1 MNPTASLCNTLQ
13 LTATHCNSLQLT
25 HELPPINRSNDSH
38 IFLVMVGFV
47 GGVPS
52 CAWVVSH
59 TWISHVTHVNES
71 CHTREWVMSRIH
83 MSHSTDMGWL
93 RLVGSFK
100 LQFSFAKEPYKR
112 DYLLQKRPIILRSL
126 LIVATSHVFV
136 VVSFVGKSLRTHAS
150 VENALVC
157 VLQCVV
163 MCSIDI
169 RWNISAGLWVM
180 SH

>member
-1 MNPTASLCNTLQ
+1 
-13 LTATHCNSLQLT
+13 
-25 HELPPINRSNDSH
+25 
-38 IFLVMVGFV
+38 
-47 GGVPS
+47 
-52 CAWVVSH
+52 
-59 TWISHVTHVNES
+59 
-71 CHTREWVMSRIH
+71 

-169 RWNISAGLWVM
+169 RWNISAGL
-180 SH
+180 